1 MKITIGAP
9 RVLGIELDNGIA
21 RVVEMEFKSKTP
33 KIYNAFTVPAPKN
46 IITQEGL
53 VQESEEF
60 RTAFL
65 DTLSRLKI
73 SADHIAFS
81 ISSSRIIN
89 REITIPMVKESKIET
104 LLYQNASDY
113 FPINISDYKLIYNI
127 LGKFEENGK
136 RLYKLLVCA
145 VPRDIIRSYY
155 RLANFLG
162 MNIAAIDFAGN
173 GIFQALKV
181 SAKEVLKDTVSTDK
195 TELYVAAYS
204 EHSIL
209 TFVKEGTICL
219 QRVIAVGLSGVND
232 YLMPDTEEES
242 AFAAERP
249 PYATEE
255 PSYATDEPSYAAEEP
270 SPDEEKP
277 SPVTLDRILR
287 NLEDDIC
294 YSSLRRAEDPAMA
307 GEKAS
312 CTKALRSLV
321 LSIRR
326 SVEYYV
332 STTQASQ
339 IEVYLVGGTV
349 LYRGLNDLLA
359 SELDLPVVTLESD
372 LERKYPS
379 IGDGF
384 DFTAVE
390 FLAPIGA
397 CTQPINLANRQ
408 QAKSVSAMDVFND
421 HSVQNT
427 LLAIG
432 LVCFLICGAIAV
444 ALAMM
449 GTSDRDAIV
458 SREAA
463 MQNELIL
470 MGDTTAAKKTY
481 ENAKLIFDSLKN
493 GVGSMENYM
502 ETYND
507 HFVEFIVELERKM
520 PKEFR
525 VMGISVTDKGV
536 TMNVRVNT
544 KEQAAYVIQT
554 LRNCASVTMGTPS
567 TITITQDT
575 QVTGYNIDALLTA
588 DGHLTR
594 ENLATKYA
602 NYTQAE
608 LDNLIPLL
616 QSGMLSPAEVYSIFT
631 EKTYIEYT
639 VDEEVLSMIEL
650 YKQFTDN
657 PLAQR
662 ADTMID
668 AMLKYLN
675 TAQLEDLSVLD
686 SFEYVNNNI
695 FRLTDFGITD
705 AQYNGYLETMRSYG
719 YDWETIFRKNVR
731 TEYEEIGGSGIEL
744 PKETVDTEIL
754 SFTIALEYTGKFEPL
769 PEEESD
775 DTIELSDDSAE
786 ESVAN

>member
-33 KIYNAFTVPAPKN
+33 KIYHAFTVPTPMN

-53 VQESEEF
+53 VQESEAF
-60 RTAFL
+60 RTAFR

-73 SADHIAFS
+73 SADHLAFS
-81 ISSSRIIN
+81 VSSSRIIN
-89 REITIPMVKESKIET
+89 RELTIPMVKESKIET

-127 LGKFEENGK
+127 LGKLEENGK

-155 RLANFLG
+155 RFASFLG
-162 MNIAAIDFAGN
+162 MDIAAIDFAGN
-173 GIFQALKV
+173 GIFQALKA
-181 SAKEVLKDTVSTDK
+181 SAKEVLRDTVSTDK

-219 QRVIAVGLSGVND
+219 QRVISVGLSGVND
-232 YLMPDTEEES
+232 YLVPETEE
-242 AFAAERP
+242 AN
-249 PYATEE
+249 
-255 PSYATDEPSYAAEEP
+255 D
-270 SPDEEKP
+270 
-277 SPVTLDRILR
+277 PVALDRILR
-287 NLEDDIC
+287 DLQSDIC

-326 SVEYYV
+326 SVEYFV
-332 STTQASQ
+332 STTSSSQ
-339 IEVYLVGGTV
+339 IQVYLVGGSV
-349 LYRGLNDLLA
+349 LYRGLEELLA
-359 SELDLPVVTLESD
+359 SELDLPVVALESD
-372 LERKYPS
+372 LERKYPT

-384 DFTAVE
+384 PFTAAE

-432 LVCFLICGAIAV
+432 IVCFLICGAIAG

-449 GTSDRDAIV
+449 STADRDAMV
-458 SREAA
+458 SRETVLK
-463 MQNELIL
+463 NELLL
-470 MGDTTAAKKTY
+470 MGDTTSAKKTY
-481 ENAKLIFDSLKN
+481 QNAVNLYEALKN
-493 GVGSMENYM
+493 GIDSMDRYM

-536 TMNVRVNT
+536 TMNIRVST

-554 LRNCASVTMGTPS
+554 LRNCASVNMGTPS
-567 TITITQDT
+567 TITITQDS
-575 QVTGYNIDALLTA
+575 QVTGYNIDALLTE

-594 ENLATKYA
+594 ENLATKYSD
-602 NYTQAE
+602 YTQEE

-616 QSGMLSPAEVYSIFT
+616 QSGMLSPAEVYSIFE
-631 EKTYIEYT
+631 EKTTLEYT

-650 YKQFTDN
+650 YKQFSDN

-675 TAQLEDLSVLD
+675 TTQMEDLSVLD
-686 SFEYVNNNI
+686 SYDYVNNNI
-695 FRLTDFGITD
+695 FRLTDFGID
-705 AQYNGYLETMRSYG
+705 EAQYNGYLETMRSYG
-719 YDWETIFRKNVR
+719 YDWETIFRKHVR
-731 TEYEEIGGSGIEL
+731 TEYEEVGGSGISL
-744 PKETVDTEIL
+744 PQETIDTEIL
-754 SFTIALEYTGKFEPL
+754 SFTIALEYTGEFEEL
-769 PEEESD
+769 PEEEFTDSSETESD
-775 DTIELSDDSAE
+775 ESMEELSEDTSSTEETSSAE
-786 ESVAN
+786 DTSSVE